1 MDNAF
6 QEVIFWSLA
15 ALSAGAALLVVH
27 VRNMFHAALLLVAS
41 FLGVAGLFAQMNA
54 EFLAVVQ
61 VLIYAGGIAVLVV
74 FAVMLTRDVPEGN
87 RNTPVQP
94 VAAAVGV
101 VLLGALIYTI
111 VQAQWN
117 LLPDDLPGPLQAVL
131 ADTPAELGQML
142 LSDFVLAFEITGVL
156 LLAAVVGALALVR
169 ER

>member
-1 MDNAF
+1 VDNAF

-15 ALSAGAALLVVH
+15 VLSVGAALLVVH
-27 VRNMFHAALLLVAS
+27 VRNMFRAVLLLVVS
-41 FLGVAGLFAQMNA
+41 FLGVAGLFAQMSA

-117 LLPDDLPGPLQAVL
+117 LLPDDLPGPLQVVL
-131 ADTPAELGQML
+131 ADTPAGLGEML
-142 LSDFVLAFEITGVL
+142 LGDFVLAFEIIGVL